1 VAVAEPE
8 PGTRPLHWPA
18 GILTAPGRK
27 QGGGVRAAVKRPL
40 SPPGLSGHH
49 VRVIGTE
56 AAFRLPD
63 PAHRLAGVRL
73 RPDVRIPGGP
83 LDFRHDGDGWE
94 LIIGRPPVSR
104 MEYLVELRYPGGGSE
119 ITTDP
124 GNPRQVAGAF
134 GPKSVIEFPGYA
146 PPGWLTAPAGPG
158 SNRSLEVAVPPLG
171 GTLPV
176 RIWAPG
182 GVADDEPLPLL
193 VVHDGPEY
201 DELASL
207 TRYLAAGVEGR
218 WLPRLRAALLAPGP
232 RDRWYSA
239 SVRYA
244 RALALT
250 VIPALTG
257 ELATTV
263 RVGMGTSLGALA
275 MLHAHC
281 RHPGAFGAL
290 FLQSGS
296 FFCPRLDSH
305 ERRFPYYRRIVAF
318 VASVHDG
325 ALPGRPV
332 PVALTCGVIEEN
344 AGNNRL
350 MTQVLRERGYPAELH
365 EVADAHNYTAWR
377 DAFDPHLTALL
388 RRVCP

>member
-1 VAVAEPE
+1 
-8 PGTRPLHWPA
+8 
-18 GILTAPGRK
+18 
-27 QGGGVRAAVKRPL
+27 
-40 SPPGLSGHH
+40 

-73 RPDVRIPGGP
+73 RPDVHIPGGP
-83 LDFRHDGDGWE
+83 LDFRRDGDGWE
-94 LIIGRPPVSR
+94 LIIGRAPPVSR

-119 ITTDP
+119 TTTDP

-146 PPGWLTAPAGPG
+146 PPGWLTAPPGPGGPG
-158 SNRSLEVAVPPLG
+158 SNRSLEVAVPSLG

-176 RIWAPG
+176 RIWSPG

-207 TRYLAAGVEGR
+207 TRYLAAGVAGR

-239 SVRYA
+239 SARYA
-244 RALALT
+244 RALALA
-250 VIPALTG
+250 VIPALTR

-296 FFCPRLDSH
+296 FFCPRFDSH

-318 VASVHDG
+318 VVSVHDG
-325 ALPGRPV
+325 ALPDRPV

-350 MTQVLRERGYPAELH
+350 MAQVLRERGYPAQLH

-377 DAFDPHLTALL
+377 DAFDPHLTTLL